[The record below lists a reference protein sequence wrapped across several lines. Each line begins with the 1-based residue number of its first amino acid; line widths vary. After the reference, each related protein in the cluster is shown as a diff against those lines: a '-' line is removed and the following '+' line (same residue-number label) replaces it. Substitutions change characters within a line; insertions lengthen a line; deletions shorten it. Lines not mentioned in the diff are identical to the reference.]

1 MKRRFT
7 AWSALLFA
15 VILGVQG
22 VRSVAM
28 SLTERQ
34 IGWKLGW
41 LGVSALCA
49 LIAYSLWRTFLVL
62 RNSKNSN

>member
-34 IGWKLGW
+34 IGWKLGL
-41 LGVSALCA
+41 LGVAVLCA
-49 LIAYSLWRTFLVL
+49 LTAYSCWRTFLVL
-62 RNSKNSN
+62 RNSRDSN